1 MDKLRFAMLGA
12 GFWSPYQLNAWR
24 ETGLVECVAICDP
37 DENKAY
43 LRAEQFGIPAV
54 YTDAAQLLTRENVNF
69 VDICTSPE
77 THVAAAQLA
86 LQHKTAAIVQ
96 KPMTPSLREAEMLV
110 SAFQV
115 AGIPLLVNENWR
127 WQMPLRALKSALDS
141 GRIGKV
147 FRARLDYRNSFPVF
161 DNQPFLKTLEHFI
174 ITDIGTHVLDTAR
187 WLFGEAE
194 TLYCT
199 TNRIH
204 RDISG
209 EDVATIMLKMRSG
222 ATVTVVMSYATRREH
237 DRMVQ
242 TYAEV
247 EGDQGFLEL
256 AADYW
261 LRETTA
267 DGTTAVQHPPP
278 RYDWVDPAYEVA
290 QASAVACQL
299 NLARGLLGIEA
310 AETTGEDNLETLRL
324 VYKSYESAA
333 DDILIRL

>member
-1 MDKLRFAMLGA
+1 MEKLRFAMLGA

-24 ETGLVECVAICDP
+24 ETGLAECIAIADP
-37 DENKAY
+37 DES
-43 LRAEQFGIPAV
+43 RAQMRAGQFGIPKV
-54 YTDAAQLLTRENVNF
+54 YTDAEELLTRENIDF
-69 VDICTSPE
+69 VDVCTSPE
-77 THVAAAQLA
+77 THVALAQMA
-86 LQHKTAAIVQ
+86 LNHKTAAIVQ
-96 KPMTPSLREAEMLV
+96 KPMTPTLEEAELLV
-110 SAFQV
+110 AAFEEV
-115 AGIPLLVNENWR
+115 GIPLLVNENWR
-127 WQMPLRALKSALDS
+127 WQTPLRALKAALDT

-161 DNQPFLKTLEHFI
+161 DNQPFLKMLEQFI

-204 RDISG
+204 RDIKG
-209 EDVATIMLKMRSG
+209 EDVATMMLKMRSG
-222 ATVTVVMSYATRREH
+222 ATVTVVLSYATRREH

-247 EGDQGFLEL
+247 EGDKGFLEL

-267 DGTTAVQHPPP
+267 SGTSVVQHSPP

-290 QASAVACQL
+290 QASAVPCQA
-299 NLARGLLGIEA
+299 NLARGLLGLEA
-310 AETTGEDNLETLRL
+310 AETTGADNLETLRL
-324 VYKSYESAA
+324 VYKAYESAA
-333 DDILIRL
+333 HDILIRL